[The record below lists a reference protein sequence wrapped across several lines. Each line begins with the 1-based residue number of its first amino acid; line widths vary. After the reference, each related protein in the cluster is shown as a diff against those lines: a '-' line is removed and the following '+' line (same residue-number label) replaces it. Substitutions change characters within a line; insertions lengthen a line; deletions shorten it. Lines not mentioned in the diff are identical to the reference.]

1 MLLDDALASCAGV
14 DPAAADLGAGF
25 YGATTADGG
34 CVVLEVASYCARVGL
49 SGFRIIRRVSGIRGF
64 WFRGWI
70 FESVFGVGSDFKFGF
85 RF

>member
-25 YGATTADGG
+25 YGTTTADGG

-64 WFRGWI
+64 WFWR
-70 FESVFGVGSDFKFGF
+70 
-85 RF
+85 